1 MERRKFIQAGS
12 LIVAAG
18 LIKPFQGA
26 EFPVYSFEERIE
38 GPMIISTWIHG
49 LEANRAGWSVLEN
62 GGSALD
68 ATVAGAMQTESDV
81 TNRSVGIGGRPDRTG
96 HVTLDACVMDGDGR
110 SGAVGYLEGIAHP
123 AAVAKAIMEKTPHAM
138 LVGSG
143 ARQFALDNGFA
154 TIKTPLPEVKK
165 DYLQWRKENKELIKR
180 PKINHENH
188 DTIGL
193 IARDAK
199 GNFGGTCTTSGWAY
213 KMPGRLG
220 DSPIIGAGL
229 FVDNEV
235 GAATATGLG
244 ESIIRVAGSAIVVE
258 LMRSGMT
265 PSEACKEVV
274 MRIIR
279 KNKDLTG
286 LQCGFIAM
294 DKQGNVGGFSVY
306 NGFNFALK
314 TANRDE
320 MVDTEY
326 DRKW

>member
-1 MERRKFIQAGS
+1 MNRRKFIKSGSLLLAAGS
-12 LIVAAG
+12 LSAFDVT
-18 LIKPFQGA
+18 KV
-26 EFPVYSFEERIE
+26 ESFEFEDSIQ
-38 GPMIISTWIHG
+38 GPVILSTWVHG
-49 LEANRAGWSVLEN
+49 LEANRAAWKVIEK

-68 ATVAGAMQTESDV
+68 ATIAGAIRTESDL

-110 SGAVGYLEGIAHP
+110 SGSVGFLEGIAHP
-123 AAVAKAIMEKTPHAM
+123 AAVAKAVMEKTPHAM

-143 ARQFALDNGFA
+143 AKQFALNHGFD
-154 TIKTPLPEVKK
+154 TIKTPIPEVKQ
-165 DYLQWRKENKELIKR
+165 DYLAWKKENKDLLKR

-193 IARDAK
+193 IARDAN

-244 ESIIRVAGSAIVVE
+244 EAIIRVAGSAIIVE
-258 LMRSGMT
+258 LMRGGMK
-265 PSEACKEVV
+265 PADACKEVV

-294 DKQGNVGGFSVY
+294 DKLGNIGGFSVY

-314 TANRDE
+314 TKDRDE
-320 MVDTEY
+320 MVDVDF